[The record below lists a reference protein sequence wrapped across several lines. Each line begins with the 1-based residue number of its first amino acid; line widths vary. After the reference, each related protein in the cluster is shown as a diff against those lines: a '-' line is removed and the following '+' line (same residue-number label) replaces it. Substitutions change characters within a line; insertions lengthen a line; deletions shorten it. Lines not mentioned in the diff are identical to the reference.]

1 MTDGAGEAATN
12 TGFATKY
19 GCLPYGKAQVS
30 RLRLFG
36 SLLGRPG
43 IGPKRNGGRHRCQP
57 PLRRAKDMPVFATW
71 SALTF
76 RPSRPAL
83 DPGSPAQASLSI
95 RQLPP
100 GEEPDRS
107 TRLRGPKVRWSFDRS
122 GLSRRNPIP
131 RNWNSPVKTARCSAA
146 LLGSTTLASRF
157 VLHIEMLRT
166 ASRSRKIDSSGASS
180 RLAPAKARKPSS
192 LPAGGDRIFAPC
204 RTFLP
209 LPAFR

>member
-1 MTDGAGEAATN
+1 MEL
-12 TGFATKY
+12 
-19 GCLPYGKAQVS
+19 CPGKAPARAGVASPRMQRTS
-30 RLRLFG
+30 H
-36 SLLGRPG
+36 RPQ
-43 IGPKRNGGRHRCQP
+43 RNGGRHRCQP
-57 PLRRAKDMPVFATW
+57 PLRRAKDMPVFVNW

-95 RQLPP
+95 KQLPP

-131 RNWNSPVKTARCSAA
+131 RNWNPPVKTVRCSTA

-157 VLHIEMLRT
+157 VLGIEMLRT

-180 RLAPAKARKPSS
+180 RLAPHPLPRKPQQC
-192 LPAGGDRIFAPC
+192 LPAEIGPLVPAAPSC
-204 RTFLP
+204 RCQPSGEAGTAVP
-209 LPAFR
+209 ITY